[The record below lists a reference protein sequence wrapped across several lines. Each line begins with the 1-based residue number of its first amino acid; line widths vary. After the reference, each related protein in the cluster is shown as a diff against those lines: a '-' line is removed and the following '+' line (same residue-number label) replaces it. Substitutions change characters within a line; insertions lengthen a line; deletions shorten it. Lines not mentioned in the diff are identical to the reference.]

1 MIYRDNFIIFR
12 LKGIN
17 NNCTFIRLVLIL
29 SNLEY
34 DAMYESS
41 YFEDRI

>member
-29 SNLEY
+29 SNF
-34 DAMYESS
+34 DAVYESS